1 MKLNKIIQFAILGNI
16 LIPLVLIANVL
27 SQEVVDQADTLIKE
41 QMYLNK
47 QKENFNNRKQQESKV
62 FESKQIVVDT
72 DRNEIEC
79 IQIKVINIRGSTLFD
94 TDSFDNIKKP
104 YLNHC
109 NGLSN
114 LTNLLNKITGM

>member
-62 FESKQIVVDT
+62 FESKA
-72 DRNEIEC
+72 
-79 IQIKVINIRGSTLFD
+79 
-94 TDSFDNIKKP
+94 
-104 YLNHC
+104 
-109 NGLSN
+109 
-114 LTNLLNKITGM
+114 